1 MWKNTATKE
10 EQRRLLA
17 RRLAYVLVVLVLM
30 LAAYFYG
37 RSESPAGVS
46 AENRESVALY
56 AEALET
62 VDEDYVGQEDID
74 PKKQTYGAIE
84 GMIETLEDEGH
95 TRFLSPEE
103 IEQSRQGLS
112 STYVGVGIKLNDK
125 DGEVVV
131 TSPIADSPAEE
142 AGIESGDVLVA
153 VDGESVQEENI
164 KEIGDK
170 VRGPEGTEV
179 ALTMLRDEEERDFNV
194 ERAELEV
201 SAASWSLIPGTDV
214 AHLRLTSF
222 SENSAEK
229 LAEATAEARAAGAE
243 RFVLDLRDNSGGLV
257 SQAEDVAAQFLPA
270 GSTVFIRKEA
280 DAEQEATYVP
290 DGNEPLDAPL
300 AVLVNEGSASS
311 AEIVAGAL
319 RDNERARVVGET
331 TFGTGT
337 VLDEYSL
344 SDGSAIL
351 LGIAEWLTPSGD
363 FIRESGIEPD
373 VEVSL
378 EEGQEPHTPEE
389 STDLSKEEVFGQ
401 DAQLERAFAVLQ
413 EGE

>member
-125 DGEVVV
+125 DGEAVV
-131 TSPIADSPAEE
+131 TSPIDDSPAEE

-153 VDGESVQEENI
+153 VDGESVQGENI

-179 ALTMLRDEEERDFNV
+179 GLTMLRDEEERDFNV

-280 DAEQEATYVP
+280 DVEQEATYVP

-389 STDLSKEEVFGQ
+389 STDLSKEEVFDR

>member
-1 MWKNTATKE
+1 M
-10 EQRRLLA
+10 LA

-30 LAAYFYG
+30 LAAFFYG

-131 TSPIADSPAEE
+131 TSPIDDSPAEE

-153 VDGESVQEENI
+153 VDGESVQGENI

-179 ALTMLRDEEERDFNV
+179 GLTMLRDEEERDFNV

-201 SAASWSLIPGTDV
+201 SAASWSLISGTDV
-214 AHLRLTSF
+214 ARLRLTSF

-229 LAEATAEARAAGAE
+229 LTEATAEARAAGAE

-257 SQAEDVAAQFLPA
+257 SQAEDVAAQFLPS

-373 VEVSL
+373 IEVSL

-389 STDLSKEEVFGQ
+389 STDLSKEEVFNQ